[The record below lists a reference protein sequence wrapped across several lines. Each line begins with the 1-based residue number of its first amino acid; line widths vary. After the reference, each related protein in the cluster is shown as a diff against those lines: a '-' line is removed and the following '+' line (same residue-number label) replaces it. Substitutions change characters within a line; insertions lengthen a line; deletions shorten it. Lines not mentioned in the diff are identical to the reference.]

1 MSIIII
7 GLSISMLLFLL
18 AAGLTIIFGMLGVVN
33 FAHGALYML
42 GAYTGYQMVQWT
54 GSFWLALIVSPI
66 LVALVGGLIER
77 FTLRPLYD
85 RDHAY
90 QLLMTFG
97 CVLVIE
103 EAVRLIWGVNFMA
116 MNAPDILSGTVE
128 ISGST
133 ITVYRLF
140 IIGVG
145 LALSIAMFLI
155 IERTR
160 IGMMV
165 RATSSN
171 SEMAACLGIDVVQ
184 LRTLVFMA
192 GTFLAALGGTIAAPL
207 LPLKLGM
214 GYTIIIDCFIIII
227 IGGLGNIRGAII
239 ASLLIG
245 MTRAFGQQFAADW
258 IGLLTYALLILT
270 LVVRPEGLFN
280 HKGRQA

>member
-1 MSIIII
+1 MSTIII

-42 GAYTGYQMVQWT
+42 GAYTGYQIVQWT
-54 GSFWLALIVSPI
+54 GSFWVALLVGPI
-66 LVALVGGLIER
+66 LVAMVGGLIER
-77 FTLRPLYD
+77 FTLRPLYE

-116 MNAPDILSGTVE
+116 VNTPDLLSGTVQ
-128 ISGST
+128 IFGST
-133 ITVYRLF
+133 ITVYRMF
-140 IIGVG
+140 IIGFGV
-145 LALSIAMFLI
+145 ALSLAMFVI
-155 IERTR
+155 IERTS

-171 SEMAACLGIDVVQ
+171 SDMAACLGIDVVR

-239 ASLLIG
+239 ASLLVGI
-245 MTRAFGQQFAADW
+245 TRALGQQFAADL
-258 IGLLTYALLILT
+258 ISLLTYALLILT

-280 HKGRQA
+280 RKGREA

>member
-280 HKGRQA
+280 RKGRQA

>member
-1 MSIIII
+1 MSTIII
-7 GLSISMLLFLL
+7 GLSISMMLFLL

-42 GAYTGYQMVQWT
+42 GAYMGYQMVQWT
-54 GSFWLALIVSPI
+54 GSFWVALLVSPI
-66 LVALVGGLIER
+66 LVAVVGGLIER
-77 FTLRPLYD
+77 FTLRPLYN

-116 MNAPDILSGTVE
+116 MNAPPVLSGTVE
-128 ISGST
+128 LFGST
-133 ITVYRLF
+133 ITNYRIF
-140 IIGVG
+140 IIVVG
-145 LALSIAMFLI
+145 LALSAAMFLI

-171 SEMAACLGIDVVQ
+171 SEMASCLGIDVVQ

-192 GTFLAALGGTIAAPL
+192 GTFLAALGGTIAGPL

-245 MTRAFGQQFAADW
+245 MARAFGQQFASDW
-258 IGLLTYALLILT
+258 IGLMTYALLILT

-280 HKGRQA
+280 RKGREA

>member
-42 GAYTGYQMVQWT
+42 GAYMGYQMVQWT
-54 GSFWLALIVSPI
+54 GSFWLALLVAPL

-116 MNAPDILSGTVE
+116 MNAPDVLSGTVQMF
-128 ISGST
+128 GST
-133 ITVYRLF
+133 IAVYRLF
-140 IIGVG
+140 IIGFG
-145 LALSIAMFLI
+145 LALSLAMFI
-155 IERTR
+155 VIERTSV
-160 IGMMV
+160 GMMV

-171 SEMAACLGIDVVQ
+171 SDMAACLGIDVVR

-239 ASLLIG
+239 ASLLVG
-245 MTRAFGQQFAADW
+245 MTRAFGQQIAADW

-280 HKGRQA
+280 RKGREA

>member
-54 GSFWLALIVSPI
+54 GSFWLALLFAPI
-66 LVALVGGLIER
+66 LVALLGGLIER

-116 MNAPDILSGTVE
+116 MNAPEILSGTVQMF
-128 ISGST
+128 GST

-140 IIGVG
+140 IIGFG
-145 LALSIAMFLI
+145 LALSLAMFLV
-155 IERTR
+155 IERTSV
-160 IGMMV
+160 GMMV

-171 SEMAACLGIDVVQ
+171 SDMAACLGIDVVR

-227 IGGLGNIRGAII
+227 IGGLGNIRGAIV
-239 ASLLIG
+239 ASLLVG

-280 HKGRQA
+280 RKGREA

>member
-1 MSIIII
+1 MSTIII
-7 GLSISMLLFLL
+7 GLSVSMLLFLL

-42 GAYTGYQMVQWT
+42 GAYTGYQMVHWT
-54 GSFWLALIVSPI
+54 GSFWLALLTAPI
-66 LVALVGGLIER
+66 LVALVGGMIER

-97 CVLVIE
+97 WVLVIE

-116 MNAPDILSGTVE
+116 VNTPELLSGTVQMF
-128 ISGST
+128 GST
-133 ITVYRLF
+133 ITIYRLF
-140 IIGVG
+140 IIGFG
-145 LALSIAMFLI
+145 LALSLAMFVV
-155 IERTR
+155 IERTS

-171 SEMAACLGIDVVQ
+171 SDMAACLGIDVVRV
-184 LRTLVFMA
+184 RTLVFMA

-239 ASLLIG
+239 ASLLVG
-245 MTRAFGQQFAADW
+245 MTRAFGQQFAADL

-280 HKGRQA
+280 RKGREA

>member
-1 MSIIII
+1 MSTIII
-7 GLSISMLLFLL
+7 GLSISMMLFLL

-42 GAYTGYQMVQWT
+42 GAYMGYQMVQWT
-54 GSFWLALIVSPI
+54 GSFWIALLVSPI

-116 MNAPDILSGTVE
+116 MNAPPVLSGTVE
-128 ISGST
+128 LFGST
-133 ITVYRLF
+133 ITNYRIF
-140 IIGVG
+140 IIVVG
-145 LALSIAMFLI
+145 MALSAAMFLI

-171 SEMAACLGIDVVQ
+171 SEMASCLGIDVVQ

-192 GTFLAALGGTIAAPL
+192 GTFLAALGGTIAGPL

-245 MTRAFGQQFAADW
+245 MARAFGQQFASDW
-258 IGLLTYALLILT
+258 IGLMTYALLILT

-280 HKGRQA
+280 RKGREA

>member
-54 GSFWLALIVSPI
+54 GSFWIALFAAPL
-66 LVALVGGLIER
+66 LVAFVGGLIER

-116 MNAPDILSGTVE
+116 MNAPDVLSGTVQMF
-128 ISGST
+128 GST
-133 ITVYRLF
+133 IAVYRLF
-140 IIGVG
+140 IIGFG
-145 LALSIAMFLI
+145 LALSLAMFVV
-155 IERTR
+155 IERTSV
-160 IGMMV
+160 GMMV

-171 SEMAACLGIDVVQ
+171 SDMAACLGIDVAR

-239 ASLLIG
+239 ASLLVG
-245 MTRAFGQQFAADW
+245 MTRAFGQQIAADW

-280 HKGRQA
+280 RKGREA